1 MPLQFSRPDPPFSG
15 HPGCGGLLQRLS
27 LRTCRCHRDVLLL
40 QPWGGRGCGEW
51 WASMN
56 GGWRVSMC
64 LNPSVASPL
73 AVDLGARGRSRR
85 SPRLRRAQPLPRPRP
100 RAPAR
105 RAPRSPRRAE
115 STQRGVQGLKR
126 VTQSLF
132 TLFTFPTRTGEDFSF
147 LHILLEPQ
155 PPLPPCGA
163 ATHPAGVGAPRDTPG
178 ITHRSLAPARV

>member
-1 MPLQFSRPDPPFSG
+1 MCRCSSVVLTPPFSG

-27 LRTCRCHRDVLLL
+27 VRTCRCHRDVLLL

-105 RAPRSPRRAE
+105 REGPTVASTRRVDAARCAGAKEGHSVPIHPIHLSHAHRRIFLFFTSCSNLNPRCLPAALRLILREA
-115 STQRGVQGLKR
+115 VPLA
-126 VTQSLF
+126 
-132 TLFTFPTRTGEDFSF
+132 TL
-147 LHILLEPQ
+147 Q
-155 PPLPPCGA
+155 A
-163 ATHPAGVGAPRDTPG
+163 
-178 ITHRSLAPARV
+178 